1 MVIGLTGGIASGKS
15 TVAGMFADLGAVI
28 IDADKIARDVVDP
41 GQEGLHS
48 IVQHFGEEVLD
59 QEGRLDRK
67 KMGEL
72 VFSNEEAR
80 KMLNS
85 LLHPLIRSRMEQEK
99 QKALLLHPPLIILD
113 IPLLYESNWQK
124 RLEKVIVVYVPE
136 PLQVQRLM
144 NRNHLTLEEA
154 TQRIKA
160 QMPIEEK
167 KQRADFLID
176 NSGTTEKTKEQVAL
190 LFRRLRVE

>member
-80 KMLNS
+80 KTLNS

-99 QKALLLHPPLIILD
+99 QKALLLHPPLVILD

-144 NRNHLTLEEA
+144 SRNCLTLEEA

>member
-80 KMLNS
+80 KTLNS

-136 PLQVQRLM
+136 SLQVQRLM
-144 NRNHLTLEEA
+144 SRNCLTLEEA

>member
-80 KMLNS
+80 KTLNS

-99 QKALLLHPPLIILD
+99 QKALLLHPPLVILD

-144 NRNHLTLEEA
+144 NRNCLTLEEA

>member
-67 KMGEL
+67 KMGGL

-136 PLQVQRLM
+136 SLQVQRLM
-144 NRNHLTLEEA
+144 SRNCLTLEEA

>member
-15 TVAGMFADLGAVI
+15 TVAGMFAQLGAVI

-80 KMLNS
+80 KTLNS

-124 RLEKVIVVYVPE
+124 RMEKVIVVYVPE
-136 PLQVQRLM
+136 LLQVQRLM